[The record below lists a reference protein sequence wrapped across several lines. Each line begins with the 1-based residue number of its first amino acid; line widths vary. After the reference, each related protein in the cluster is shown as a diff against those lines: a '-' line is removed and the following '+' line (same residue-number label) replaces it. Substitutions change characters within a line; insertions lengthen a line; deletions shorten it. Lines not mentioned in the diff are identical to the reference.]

1 MLLQLEIESIAGIY
15 LRYSVKCLY
24 WTHTWNINNFENKL
38 LVSKLPQNHVTTK
51 TKVTVSDYFTL
62 AVFQFNCNLGLKE
75 NSKIDNYA
83 NLFYI
88 IYLLY
93 GKML

>member
-1 MLLQLEIESIAGIY
+1 M
-15 LRYSVKCLY
+15 
-24 WTHTWNINNFENKL
+24 
-38 LVSKLPQNHVTTK
+38 TTK

-62 AVFQFNCNLGLKE
+62 AVFQFNYNLGLKE
-75 NSKIDNYA
+75 NSKINDYV

-93 GKML
+93 GKMS

>member
-1 MLLQLEIESIAGIY
+1 MPILDTY
-15 LRYSVKCLY
+15 
-24 WTHTWNINNFENKL
+24 FEHKYFRT
-38 LVSKLPQNHVTTK
+38 QNHVTTK
-51 TKVTVSDYFTL
+51 AKVTVSDYFTL
-62 AVFQFNCNLGLKE
+62 VMFQFNFNSGLKE
-75 NSKIDNYA
+75 NSKINNYV